1 MLLQVGSTY
10 CQSSLPPLKSTLKAQ
25 IQDVNNSRYG
35 AISSSDHLINGVL
48 LIFSGIAI
56 DYYGPILAGLVSS
69 TFVVLGA
76 IVRAIGG
83 QKASFPM

>member
-1 MLLQVGSTY
+1 VGSTY
-10 CQSSLPPLKSTLKAQ
+10 CQSSLAPRKSTIKSE

-56 DYYGPILAGLVSS
+56 DYYGPILESLGST

-76 IVRAIGG
+76 VVRAVGG
-83 QKASFPM
+83 QKGSFPT

>member
-1 MLLQVGSTY
+1 VGSTY
-10 CQSSLPPLKSTLKAQ
+10 CQSSLAPHKSTIKTE

-56 DYYGPILAGLVSS
+56 YYFGPILGGLVSS
-69 TFVVLGA
+69 TFVVLGTA
-76 IVRAIGG
+76 VRAVDG
-83 QKASFPM
+83 QKGSFPM